1 MYISKSNNLGYFQE
15 KEYSKEFTYR
25 STEDSWAVSQG
36 LTHEID
42 VLDGIRY
49 GIVRKTVAYICTSEH
64 DCGIVLEKWELRK
77 NISFTA

>member
-1 MYISKSNNLGYFQE
+1 MYISKPSNQGYFQE
-15 KEYSKEFTYR
+15 KEYGKEFTYR
-25 STEDSWAVSQG
+25 NTGYSWAVTQG

-49 GIVRKTVAYICTSEH
+49 GIVKKTVAYICSAER
-64 DCGIVLEKWELRK
+64 DCGVILEKWELKK